1 VLVDVAVKRYAS
13 VECVCDAVN
22 SVEEKI
28 EGKYE
33 IIFNI
38 EMCIKRWEKFE

>member
-1 VLVDVAVKRYAS
+1 VDVAVKRTSS

-22 SVEEKI
+22 GVEEKI

-33 IIFNI
+33 VVFNI
-38 EMCIKRWEKFE
+38 EMCIKRWEKFKSR